1 MKEIITTVMIGLAYT
16 VFIVIAIN
24 FFAGLFSRRTQRKL
38 RIDAGEKIV
47 DLFRAG
53 DEIRRKKAMAAVS
66 PEETQEQVACVNGQ
80 TPGPMTGPEPED
92 AEPPKITAKVSQTD
106 QIAHVDRMA

>member
-1 MKEIITTVMIGLAYT
+1 MKEIITTAFIGLAYT

-24 FFAGLFSRRTQRKL
+24 FFAGIFSRRTQRRL

-53 DEIRRKKAMAAVS
+53 DEIRRKKAMAAIS
-66 PEETQEQVACVNGQ
+66 AEKAQEQIACVNGQ
-80 TPGPMTGPEPED
+80 PLEPQKAPEQESSAFPT
-92 AEPPKITAKVSQTD
+92 ITAKPSQPD
-106 QIAHVDRMA
+106 FIAHVDRMV